1 MSQESQV
8 MVHARLLELS
18 REFGKSQWTILGEGN
33 TSGRIDAK
41 IFAVKASGS
50 SLGTLTEIELTHCYF
65 DSLLPLLDR
74 ENVSE
79 QEIEDCLW
87 ASRVN
92 KTSLKPS
99 VETFFHAHLLT
110 LPGVNYVGHTHP
122 IPVNQILCSPLCNSF
137 AAERRFPDEVVCCG
151 PVSLL
156 IPYEDPGLALARHIR
171 KEVENFSRGHKKI
184 PKVILL
190 ANHGVITLG
199 PTVDSVR
206 VAMAMTVKAG
216 EIFVGAHSLGGNIAM
231 PQTEVVRIE
240 NRLDEEY
247 RRKMLRV

>member
-74 ENVSE
+74 ENVYE

-156 IPYEDPGLALARHIR
+156 IPYEDPGLALARRIR
-171 KEVENFSRGHKKI
+171 QDVQDFERRHGKAR
-184 PKVILL
+184 KVILL
-190 ANHGVITLG
+190 GNHGVITIG
-199 PTVDSVR
+199 QSVDAVR
-206 VAMAMTVKAG
+206 VAMSMTVKAAG
-216 EIFVGAHSLGGNIAM
+216 IFVGAHALGGNVPM
-231 PQTEVVRIE
+231 PQREVDRIE

-247 RRKMLRV
+247 RRRILHI